1 MSIQQLCIPHGIWI
15 TWWEKSILPVRGA
28 VNFLSFLFKF
38 VIHKDIEKII
48 DLILLYN
55 WFQVISSPALVDIVC
70 DFNRFRSDPEFGLLM
85 NYHQT
90 PSNTFNQ
97 WVSAAPPNIPAPTII
112 VSPDVLGDDEAF
124 LMRQQQQF
132 SLRTW
137 TCCPFF
143 NGIQLKSFSNWS
155 QRRIRGLSWWWVI
168 SESFFLYF
176 S

>member
-1 MSIQQLCIPHGIWI
+1 MLSIRQLCIPHGIWI

-70 DFNRFRSDPEFGLLM
+70 DYDRFRSDPEFDLLM

-90 PSNTFNQ
+90 PPNTFNQ
-97 WVSAAPPNIPAPTII
+97 WVSAAPPNIPVPTII
-112 VSPDVLGDDEAF
+112 VSPDVLDDDEATTSSVF
-124 LMRQQQQF
+124 LTDVD
-132 SLRTW
+132 LL
-137 TCCPFF
+137 PFLQRHSVEIVF
-143 NGIQLKSFSNWS
+143 KLKPKKNSWPFLVMCYFREFFFGIL
-155 QRRIRGLSWWWVI
+155 V
-168 SESFFLYF
+168 Y
-176 S
+176 